1 MKIGQFATK
10 HNTSID
16 TIRHYMSLGL
26 LIPEKDNAQYDF
38 DENCSHDFHE
48 ITELKKIGF
57 TLNEIQQLILYRRI
71 GKLTAYDQRIT
82 YTSFFEKK
90 NEQIDHEIEKLNDM
104 KLNLNRALDE
114 MKVKLDQD
122 KTVEIDSIGVHLSS
136 LDLFVCP
143 VCHEPFEIT
152 EGSIQKG
159 ILVNATLTC
168 PCDYKLQIID
178 GIIYTPDVANGENHS
193 IESTDLSQYSEHYI
207 DEYINTTHMD
217 YLKKLH
223 AGLSWSLRHVSSE
236 SLDGVVALELGSGHG
251 YFMRHMLD
259 RFPVN
264 STYIAVDHDPIKTM
278 WLKKIIERS
287 HPKCKIIFLCSDFV
301 SMPLKEG
308 TIDVLLDI
316 SGSSNFAFDQPEFL
330 LELVDPLLKRNVL
343 LHGYYILFENFV
355 SKSKIP
361 LSLRDGFKIKQ
372 IKSHLKALDYV
383 CTDDFLSEPV
393 EKGGPLEDYFVEGES
408 VRTYL
413 YSGKKTIKPLG

>member
-26 LIPEKDNAQYDF
+26 LIPEKNNAQYDF

-57 TLNEIQQLILYRRI
+57 TLNEIQQLMLYRRI
-71 GKLTAYDQRIT
+71 GKLTEYDQRIT

-90 NEQIDHEIEKLNDM
+90 YEQIDQELDKLNEM
-104 KLNLNRALDE
+104 KLNLNNALQD
-114 MKVKLDQD
+114 MKVKLNHD
-122 KTVEIDSIGVHLSS
+122 KTVKTETIGVDLSS
-136 LDLFVCP
+136 LNLFTCP
-143 VCHEPFEIT
+143 VCHESFEIS
-152 EGSIQKG
+152 EGNIQNG
-159 ILVNATLTC
+159 VLINATLTC
-168 PCDYKLQIID
+168 PCDYKLHIKD
-178 GIIYTPDVANGENHS
+178 GIVYTPDLFLDEDKSVEK
-193 IESTDLSQYSEHYI
+193 TDLNQYSEHYI

-236 SLDGVVALELGSGHG
+236 SLDDAVALELGSGHG

-259 RFPVN
+259 RFPAN

-278 WLKKIIERS
+278 WLKRIVERS
-287 HPKCKIIFLCSDFV
+287 HPKCKIIFLCSDFI

-316 SGSSNFAFDQPEFL
+316 SGSSNYSFDHPEFL
-330 LELVDPLLKRNVL
+330 LDLIDPLLKRTVL
-343 LHGYYILFENFV
+343 LHGYYIIFENFV

-361 LSLRDGFKIKQ
+361 IPLRDGFKIKQ
-372 IKSHLKALDYV
+372 IKSHLKALDYI
-383 CTDDFLSEPV
+383 CIDDFLSEPV
-393 EKGGPLEDYFVEGES
+393 EKGGPLENYFVDGER